1 MKNLSIFFLLLASF
15 SLHAQRQTNADF
27 SVDCPCTLEAQ
38 QSRDV
43 TTYSCVEF
51 YKNVAYKVEVVHYP
65 NGIPD
70 GLTEREHL
78 EGYYRDLVARDITPE
93 LVTFRDNLAVL
104 YRVSEPL
111 SVSQMII
118 SDNIVFF
125 WKDKRYTLIVTTVS
139 GTRRTLFQDF
149 TNSFELK

>member
-15 SLHAQRQTNADF
+15 SLHAQKQTTPDF
-27 SVDCPCTLEAQ
+27 SVNCPCTLEAER
-38 QSRDV
+38 SGDV

-51 YKNVAYKVEVVHYP
+51 YKNVAYKVEVMHYP

-70 GLTEREHL
+70 GISEQDHL
-78 EGYYRDLVARDITPE
+78 QGYYADLISRGVSAE
-93 LVTFRDNLAVL
+93 WVTMWDNLAVL
-104 YRVSEPL
+104 YRVSEPI
-111 SVSQMII
+111 SMTQMVI
-118 SDNIVFF
+118 SDNIIFF
-125 WKDKRYTLIVTTVS
+125 WKGKRYTLIVTTVS